1 MFIYLFCRLF
11 DSSFIC
17 CFISFIN
24 SFLNQMVEMN
34 GEEMIIGK
42 LISTINSG
50 TEFKISIFC
59 ILLLQ

>member
-1 MFIYLFCRLF
+1 
-11 DSSFIC
+11 
-17 CFISFIN
+17 
-24 SFLNQMVEMN
+24 MN